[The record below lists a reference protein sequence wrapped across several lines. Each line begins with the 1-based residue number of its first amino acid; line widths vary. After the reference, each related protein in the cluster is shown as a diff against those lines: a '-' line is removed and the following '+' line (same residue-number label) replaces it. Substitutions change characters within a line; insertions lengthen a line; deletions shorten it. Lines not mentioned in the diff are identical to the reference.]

1 MIQGYPS
8 LVYAGLGVVR
18 RIEATLIVDLAN
30 YSIYNQLYLYQYFVG
45 FLKPISKHIAVGTRF
60 ERRMFSEPFEVVGFT
75 KALFLDD
82 EALNTWR
89 RDVLLRFT
97 FVYKW

>member
-30 YSIYNQLYLYQYFVG
+30 YSVYNQLYSYQYFVG
-45 FLKPISKHIAVGTRF
+45 FLKSISKHIAVGTRF
-60 ERRMFSEPFEVVGFT
+60 ERRMFSELFEIDSFT
-75 KALFLDD
+75 KALLLDD